1 MEFPQ
6 NVPLYSQVDSQV
18 ELTWNDTAHL
28 SFDIFAKTDSKVNA
42 V

>member
-1 MEFPQ
+1 MEFPK
-6 NVPLYSQVDSQV
+6 NVPLYGQV